1 MDSLRLFTIHYSL
14 FSQLLSDPIA
24 DMLTRIRNASAVF
37 KKEVFIPFSK
47 QKEEIAKIL
56 FKKGYIKKIK
66 NEKLKMKNKEQ
77 KMLVCELKYH
87 ENGKPVISGIE
98 RVSRPGL
105 RTYLS
110 YKRLP
115 KVLSGLGMTIVSTSK
130 GLMTGSQ
137 AKKKRLGGEVVC
149 KVW

>member
-1 MDSLRLFTIHYSL
+1 M
-14 FSQLLSDPIA
+14 LSDPIA

-56 FKKGYIKKIK
+56 SKEGYLKKFKVSRINAGSSSGRQNK
-66 NEKLKMKNKEQ
+66 KLKN
-77 KMLVCELKYH
+77 LVVELKY
-87 ENGKPVISGIE
+87 EKGKAVISGIE

-105 RTYLS
+105 KVYLS
-110 YKRLP
+110 YKRIP
-115 KVLSGLGMTIVSTSK
+115 QVLSGFGITVISTSK
-130 GLMTGSQ
+130 GLMTGKQ
-137 AKKKRLGGEVVC
+137 AKKKRLGGELIC

>member
-56 FKKGYIKKIK
+56 FREGYVKKIK
-66 NEKLKMKNKEQ
+66 NKKLKIKNKER
-77 KMLVCELKYH
+77 KFLVAKLKYK
-87 ENGKPVISGIE
+87 EGKAVISGIE

-105 RTYLS
+105 KTYLP
-110 YKRLP
+110 YKRIP
-115 KVLSGLGMTIVSTSK
+115 RVLSGFGITVISTSK
-130 GLMTGSQ
+130 GLMTGKQ
-137 AKKKRLGGEVVC
+137 ARKKKLGGELIC
-149 KVW
+149 KIW

>member
-1 MDSLRLFTIHYSL
+1 M
-14 FSQLLSDPIA
+14 LSDPIA

-56 FKKGYIKKIK
+56 SREGYLNKCKVQSAKCKIKKD
-66 NEKLKMKNKEQ
+66 
-77 KMLVCELKYH
+77 LVVELKYKR
-87 ENGKPVISGIE
+87 GKPVIDGIE

-105 RTYLS
+105 KVYLP
-110 YKRLP
+110 YKRIP
-115 KVLSGLGMTIVSTSK
+115 RVLSGFGITIISTSK
-130 GLMTGSQ
+130 GLMTGKQ
-137 AKKKRLGGEVVC
+137 ARKNKLGGELIC

>member
-1 MDSLRLFTIHYSL
+1 MLT
-14 FSQLLSDPIA
+14 DPIA

-37 KKEVFIPFSK
+37 KKEAFIPFSK

-56 FKKGYIKKIK
+56 FKKGYLGKIRKQKIENRKRK
-66 NEKLKMKNKEQ
+66 NLN
-77 KMLVCELKYH
+77 LVVELRY
-87 ENGKPVISGIE
+87 ESGKPVISGIE

-105 RTYLS
+105 RIYLP

-115 KVLSGLGMTIVSTSK
+115 KVLSGFGMTIVSTSK

-137 AKKKRLGGEVVC
+137 AKKKRLGGEVIC
-149 KVW
+149 KIW